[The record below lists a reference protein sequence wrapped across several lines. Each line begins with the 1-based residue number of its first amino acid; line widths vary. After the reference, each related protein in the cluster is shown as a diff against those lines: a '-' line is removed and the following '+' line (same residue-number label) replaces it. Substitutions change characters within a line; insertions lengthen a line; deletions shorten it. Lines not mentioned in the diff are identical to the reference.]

1 MAKLNENGERQSEK
15 LQIFFTP
22 STLEVLEEIGEK
34 LEIKRTDVVKMVVK
48 QYVDDY
54 RKNKTINFSVS
65 KKQ

>member
-22 STLEVLEEIGEK
+22 STLEVLEEMADK
-34 LEIKRTDVVKMVVK
+34 LEIKRTDVIKMMVK

-54 RKNKTINFSVS
+54 KKNKTLNFSLS